1 MRKNRETK
9 IVGSKVVLVPY
20 RKQHVKRYNDWM
32 QSPEL
37 QELTASEPLTETE
50 EYEMQQ
56 TWLHD
61 DDKCTFIVL
70 NKEILDSTASE
81 EDAMIGD
88 TNMYLTTEDEKVCAE
103 VGIMIAEADARRQ
116 RMGWE
121 AILLAMRYGIE
132 DLNVDVFVAKISTK
146 NAKSINMFEKI
157 KFATES
163 ESKVF
168 EEVTLVRKVTD
179 DWIEWLKKETKV
191 YDVLETEE
199 NV

>member
-1 MRKNRETK
+1 
-9 IVGSKVVLVPY
+9 
-20 RKQHVKRYNDWM
+20 M
-32 QSPEL
+32 QSSEL

-70 NKEILDSTASE
+70 NKEVLDSSTCE

-88 TNMYLTTEDEKVCAE
+88 TNMYLTTEDGKVSAE
-103 VGIMIAEADARRQ
+103 VGIMIAESTVRRK

-121 AILLAMRYGIE
+121 AILLAMRYGME
-132 DLNVDVFVAKISTK
+132 HLNVDVFVAKISTK
-146 NAKSINMFEKI
+146 NSRSINMFEKMNFV
-157 KFATES
+157 KES
-163 ESKVF
+163 ESRIF
-168 EEVTLVRKVTD
+168 EEVTLIRPVTV
-179 DWIEWLKKETKV
+179 DWVEWLKKETEIYV
-191 YDVLETEE
+191 ILETEE